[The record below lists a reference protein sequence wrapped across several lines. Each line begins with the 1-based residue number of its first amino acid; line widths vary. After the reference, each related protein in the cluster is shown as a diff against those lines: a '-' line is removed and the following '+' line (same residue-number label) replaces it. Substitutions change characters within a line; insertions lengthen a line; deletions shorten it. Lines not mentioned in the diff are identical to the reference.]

1 MKKIILIIA
10 LAFIGLNVNAQNQ
23 KGAILLGGSSNGNIT
38 LSPSTNIH
46 LGANLHYFLSE
57 KIALGGGLGFH
68 KLDGMDAETT
78 ISLAGRYYL
87 NSKMYGNVTYG
98 LTEGASNQGLTVG
111 AGYQMMLSDKVAFLS
126 GLDYWMN
133 PADGADASISLN
145 MGISVFIR

>member
-57 KIALGGGLGFH
+57 KIALGGGLGFN

-133 PADGADASISLN
+133 PAEGVDPSISLN

>member
-98 LTEGASNQGLTVG
+98 LTEGAMNEGLTLG

>member
-57 KIALGGGLGFH
+57 KIALGGGLGFN

-133 PADGADASISLN
+133 PAEGADPSISLN

>member
-38 LSPSTNIH
+38 LSPSTNIN
-46 LGANLHYFLSE
+46 LGANFHYFLSD
-57 KIALGGGLGFH
+57 KIAVGAGVGFA
-68 KLDGMDAETT
+68 KLDGLDATNT

-98 LTEGASNQGLTVG
+98 LTEGALNEGLTLG

-133 PADGADASISLN
+133 PAEGADASINLN

>member
-1 MKKIILIIA
+1 MKKIILVIA
-10 LAFIGLNVNAQNQ
+10 LAFIGINANAQNQ

-38 LSPSTNIH
+38 LSPSTNIS
-46 LGANLHYFLSE
+46 LGANVHYFLSD
-57 KIALGGGLGFH
+57 KIALGAGLGFT
-68 KLDGMDAETT
+68 KLDGIDASNT
-78 ISLAGRYYL
+78 ISLSGRYYL

-98 LTEGASNQGLTVG
+98 LTEGALNEGLTLG

-133 PADGADASISLN
+133 PAEGADASIALN

>member
-78 ISLAGRYYL
+78 ISIAGRYYII
-87 NSKMYGNVTYG
+87 SKIYGNVSYG
-98 LTEGASNQGLTVG
+98 LSECASNEGLTVG

-133 PADGADASISLN
+133 PAEVADASISLN
-145 MGISVFIR
+145 MGISVFIS

>member
-57 KIALGGGLGFH
+57 KIALGGGLGFN

>member
-38 LSPSTNIH
+38 LSPITDIN
-46 LGANLHYFLSE
+46 LGANLHYFLSD
-57 KIALGGGLGFH
+57 KIAIGGGLGFH
-68 KLDGMDAETT
+68 KPDVGDTETT

-98 LTEGASNQGLTVG
+98 LTEGALNEGLTVG

-133 PADGADASISLN
+133 PAEGADASINLN

>member
-57 KIALGGGLGFH
+57 KIALGGGLGFN

-133 PADGADASISLN
+133 PAKGADASISLN

>member
-1 MKKIILIIA
+1 
-10 LAFIGLNVNAQNQ
+10 VNAQNQ

-57 KIALGGGLGFH
+57 KIALGGGLGFN

-133 PADGADASISLN
+133 PAEGADASISLN